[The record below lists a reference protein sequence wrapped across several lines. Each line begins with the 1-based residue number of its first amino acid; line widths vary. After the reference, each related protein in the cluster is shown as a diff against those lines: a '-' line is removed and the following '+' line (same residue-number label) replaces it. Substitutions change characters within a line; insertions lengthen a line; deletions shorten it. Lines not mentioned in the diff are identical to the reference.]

1 MLPPVHASRPA
12 AVRVGIRMS
21 RKVSKKFAAAFRAR
35 PAGDGGGS
43 AAAPARVRAPRTLV
57 RIDLDRQRLEL
68 RVGGE
73 LRGSWPVSTAA
84 NGPGER
90 EGSECTPRGSHVIRA
105 RIGADAAPGTV
116 FVARRPTGERY
127 TPALGAA
134 HPERD
139 WILTRILWLS
149 GTEPGRNRLG
159 DVDTMR
165 RYIYIHG
172 CPDDTDITTPG
183 SHGCIR
189 MRNDDVID
197 LFDRVET
204 GTKVVIE
211 A

>member
-1 MLPPVHASRPA
+1 MP
-12 AVRVGIRMS
+12 

-35 PAGDGGGS
+35 PAAG
-43 AAAPARVRAPRTLV
+43 AASAPAPERARATCTLV

-68 RVGGE
+68 HVHGE
-73 LRGSWPVSTAA
+73 PCRSWPVSTAA

-105 RIGADAAPGTV
+105 KIGAGAAPGTV

-134 HPERD
+134 RPERD

-149 GTEPGRNRLG
+149 GLEPGRNRLG
-159 DVDTMR
+159 RVDTMR

-172 CPDDTDITTPG
+172 CPDEVDITTPG

-197 LFDRVET
+197 LFDRVEA
-204 GTKVVIE
+204 GTRVVIE
-211 A
+211 SARRR